1 VNFTDVIE
9 INTLE
14 LGKVSEQTDNTKK
27 HDWLQ
32 FLKAEREEEFDML
45 AERRP
50 EIKKAVVELKRL
62 SQSEETQ
69 RLYETR
75 EKALWAEQSRTR
87 TAQKKTAREIAAKLL
102 SRGIPLQHIVE
113 DTGLRL
119 EEVEKLENPF

>member
-1 VNFTDVIE
+1 
-9 INTLE
+9 
-14 LGKVSEQTDNTKK
+14 
-27 HDWLQ
+27 
-32 FLKAEREEEFDML
+32 ML